1 MNRKIYLVVLRPSPT
16 SPQTGPVVRD
26 QLLIIFRTIGPGIW
40 EEIANINAFRQ
51 IVNYRRV

>member
-1 MNRKIYLVVLRPSPT
+1 MNRKVYLVALRPSPT
-16 SPQTGPVVRD
+16 SPQMGPVVRE

-40 EEIANINAFRQ
+40 EKIANINAFRQ